1 MIKALAEILSSAKL
15 SIQLWF
21 IASRSTWVTE
31 NAPEVVLQALHQE
44 WRYNQLKARSLSITW
59 AGVM

>member
-1 MIKALAEILSSAKL
+1 MKALVEILSSAKL

-31 NAPEVVLQALHQE
+31 NAPEVVLQA
-44 WRYNQLKARSLSITW
+44 S
-59 AGVM
+59 